1 MRTPITV
8 DAETSATMT
17 QDAKDE
23 QFTQRFKS
31 LGHNDTTSLYF
42 GLMQISHGIELISDM
57 IYNFPN
63 EYVEDTW
70 TIARDRMERF
80 IDAFFYAGECEETF
94 NIAAIDAAT
103 THLDNVWSNKSKKDT
118 ILKLLKEI
126 RMEAINEKWENKQD

>member
-8 DAETSATMT
+8 DAETSAEQNT
-17 QDAKDE
+17 KDE

-57 IYNFPN
+57 MYNFPS
-63 EYVEDTW
+63 EYVEDSW

-80 IDAFFYAGECEETF
+80 IDSFFDSYECGETF
-94 NIAAIDAAT
+94 NLKAIDTAT
-103 THLDNVWSNKSKKDT
+103 SHLNKIWSNTGKKNA
-118 ILKLLKEI
+118 ILKLLQEI